1 MAPRTPRSKNKARS
15 PQEKRDAK
23 KSKQNENN
31 SVTNQVTPSKP
42 KKNETSNSMELDNE
56 KEIEITKV
64 VPGNK
69 KADEG
74 SEESDSESQSGAV
87 KTDKNTQSQVS
98 KRPMDPWISDF
109 FKKKKTFQQVIEK
122 NMNTSI
128 STTQNSRYSPDSSS
142 LIYQ

>member
-31 SVTNQVTPSKP
+31 SVTNQVTPSKL
-42 KKNETSNSMELDNE
+42 KKNETSNSMELDNG

-98 KRPMDPWISDF
+98 K
-109 FKKKKTFQQVIEK
+109 KTNGPLDQ
-122 NMNTSI
+122 
-128 STTQNSRYSPDSSS
+128 
-142 LIYQ
+142 